1 LVVQVDGALPRAS
14 AIAGQT
20 GVRGGAA
27 MFGCS
32 EHEEHRRIDDALT
45 EHLATPARLDRL
57 SRTDTLDGDAVAHAW
72 ESRRISRRAALL
84 STGAMALAAAAPSA
98 LARPAAASDIAG
110 DAAGDRVT
118 IESIPGQTVHLGQFR
133 MDVPD
138 IATVDSG
145 DVIRF
150 PNTLTHFLGALQPG
164 LTIQQI
170 AQLRLDNPGRG
181 PHSIIGPIGVRDAH
195 PGDMLEVRFRRLDP
209 IDFGVNFHN
218 PLLPG
223 LRSGTLPDEFPNG
236 QVIYFNLD
244 RERNRTQFRPG
255 VHIPLA
261 PFQGTFGL
269 APPGTDL
276 AVSSVPPGQHGGNI
290 DLREI
295 VAGSRLFIP
304 VWRDGARIY
313 TGDSHVAQGDGEVNL
328 TAIESAMRDL
338 EIQVVLHQGA
348 LAAVAEADRWPMAET
363 GTHWIAVANAPPVPD
378 QQTAFRNAFIR
389 ALHNVIA
396 FLNTRAGL
404 TRDDAYALSSI
415 AVSFRITQVVDT
427 NIGVHAMIPKSLF
440 DEDLRRSIRVA

>member
-1 LVVQVDGALPRAS
+1 
-14 AIAGQT
+14 
-20 GVRGGAA
+20 

-32 EHEEHRRIDDALT
+32 EHEQHRRMDDALT
-45 EHLATPARLDRL
+45 EHLAAPARLDRL
-57 SRTDTLDGDAVAHAW
+57 SRTDTLDTEAVGQAW
-72 ESRRISRRAALL
+72 ASRRISRRTLL
-84 STGAMALAAAAPSA
+84 TSTGAMALAAAAPSPLA
-98 LARPAAASDIAG
+98 LPVEASDSDEHGVGRRI
-110 DAAGDRVT
+110 T

-133 MDVPD
+133 MDLPD
-138 IATVDSG
+138 VATVESG

-181 PHSIIGPIGVRDAH
+181 PHSIIGPVGVRGAR
-195 PGDMLEVRFRRLDP
+195 PGDMLEIRFRRLDP
-209 IDFGVNFHN
+209 IDFGANFHN

-223 LRSGTLPDEFPNG
+223 LRTGTLPDEFPNG
-236 QVIYFNLD
+236 QVIFFHID
-244 RERNRTQFRPG
+244 RERKRTQFRPG

-261 PFQGTFGL
+261 PFQGTIGL
-269 APPGTDL
+269 APPGSDL
-276 AVSSVPPGQHGGNI
+276 VVSSVPPGQHAGNI

-304 VWRDGARIY
+304 VWRDGARLF

-328 TAIESAMRDL
+328 TAIESAMRDC
-338 EIQVVLHQGA
+338 EVQVVLHQGA

-363 GTHWIAVANAPPVPD
+363 GSHWIAVATAQPVPD
-378 QQTAFRNAFIR
+378 QQTAFRSAFIR
-389 ALHNVIA
+389 ALHNVIN
-396 FLNTRAGL
+396 FLSTRAGL

-415 AVSFRITQVVDT
+415 AVSFRITQVVDS

-440 DEDLRRSIRVA
+440 DEDLRRTIRVA

>member
-1 LVVQVDGALPRAS
+1 
-14 AIAGQT
+14 
-20 GVRGGAA
+20 

-32 EHEEHRRIDDALT
+32 EHEHHRRIDDALT
-45 EHLATPARLDRL
+45 EHLATPSRLDRL
-57 SRTDTLDGDAVAHAW
+57 SRTDGLDGDAVGEAW
-72 ESRRISRRAALL
+72 EDRRISRRTLLL
-84 STGAMALAAAAPSA
+84 SSGAMALAAAASPA
-98 LARPAAASDIAG
+98 LALPVAASESG
-110 DAAGDRVT
+110 GEGGGRVFT

-138 IATVDSG
+138 VVTVDSG

-181 PHSIIGPIGVRDAH
+181 PHSIIGPVGVRDAR
-195 PGDMLEVRFRRLDP
+195 PGDVLEVRFRRLDP
-209 IDFGVNFHN
+209 IDFGANFHN
-218 PLLPG
+218 PVLPG
-223 LRSGTLPDEFPNG
+223 LRTGTLPDEFPNG
-236 QVIYFNLD
+236 QVIFFHLD

-255 VHIPLA
+255 VHIPIA
-261 PFQGTFGL
+261 PFQGTIGL
-269 APPGTDL
+269 APPGADQV
-276 AVSSVPPGQHGGNI
+276 VSSVPPGQHAGNI

-304 VWRDGARIY
+304 VWRDGARLF

-328 TAIESAMRDL
+328 TAIESAMRDC
-338 EIQVVLHQGA
+338 EVQVVLHQGA
-348 LAAVAEADRWPMAET
+348 LAGVAEADRWPMAET
-363 GTHWIAVANAPPVPD
+363 GTHWIAVATAPPAPD

-389 ALHNVIA
+389 ALHNVIG
-396 FLNTRAGL
+396 FLSTRAGL

-415 AVSFRITQVVDT
+415 AVSFRITQAVDS

-440 DEDLRRSIRVA
+440 DEDLRRGIRVA

>member
-1 LVVQVDGALPRAS
+1 
-14 AIAGQT
+14 
-20 GVRGGAA
+20 

-32 EHEEHRRIDDALT
+32 EHEHDRRIDDALT
-45 EHLATPARLDRL
+45 EHLTTPGRLDRL
-57 SRTDTLDGDAVAHAW
+57 SRTDALDGDAVAGAW
-72 ESRRISRRAALL
+72 ESRRISRRALL
-84 STGAMALAAAAPSA
+84 ASTGAMALAAAAPSVMTTPVEA
-98 LARPAAASDIAG
+98 DDSEAG
-110 DAAGDRVT
+110 SAGRRFT
-118 IESIPGQTVHLGQFR
+118 IDSVPGQTVHLGQFR
-133 MDVPD
+133 MDLPD
-138 IATVDSG
+138 VATVESG
-145 DVIRF
+145 DLIRF

-195 PGDMLEVRFRRLDP
+195 PGDVLEVRFRRADP
-209 IDFGVNFHN
+209 IGFGANFHN

-223 LRSGTLPDEFPNG
+223 LRTGTLPDEFPNG
-236 QVIYFNLD
+236 QVIFFDLD
-244 RERNRTQFRPG
+244 RERKRTQFRPG

-269 APPGTDL
+269 APPGTDQ
-276 AVSSVPPGQHGGNI
+276 AVSSVPPGQHAGNI
-290 DLREI
+290 DLREM

-304 VWRDGARIY
+304 VWRDGARIF

-348 LAAVAEADRWPMAET
+348 MAAVAEPDRWPMAET
-363 GTHWIAVANAPPVPD
+363 GTHWIAIANAPPVPD

-389 ALHNVIA
+389 ALHNVIN
-396 FLNTRAGL
+396 FLSTRAGL

-415 AVSFRITQVVDT
+415 AVSFRITQVV
-427 NIGVHAMIPKSLF
+427 NSNVGVHGMIPKSLF
-440 DEDLRRSIRVA
+440 DEDLRRTIRVA